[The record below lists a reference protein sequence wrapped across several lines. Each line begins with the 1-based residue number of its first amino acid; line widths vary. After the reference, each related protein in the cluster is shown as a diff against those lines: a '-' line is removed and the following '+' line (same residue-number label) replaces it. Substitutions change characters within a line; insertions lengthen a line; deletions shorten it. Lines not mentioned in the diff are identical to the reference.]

1 MINFSLWSYII
12 SLVAIIAYIFFLVLL
27 VDFSFKKKIVL
38 CLLTL
43 VCAVLG
49 QYNILLVIVSV
60 FLTISLLKYKDWSRQ
75 QDLFMKD
82 ITSVLWATFSYC
94 TILFF
99 TKVTLNF
106 WLSSLTTDVSGTTA
120 LVSLYFTMIYGALF
134 YFLTKDF
141 FLRLEPSKFAQKIY
155 IVQLSILILLI
166 CLIYEIFLD
175 SRTFG
180 KITGVLTI
188 FILFQFLTSAYF
200 SYIQLKKT
208 KEKESNARL
217 RQELEL
223 MNLYT
228 QEIEKNYQALRNF
241 KHDYQNLLLGLKN
254 SNQINRNY
262 LEKISDF
269 SENYFESVASEYGQL
284 SQIKVVSLKSFL
296 ITKLYQAKQADLNL
310 KLEVV
315 GEVPNLE
322 KEEVNLIRALGILID
337 NAIEAAIES
346 EDKFIFIS
354 ISDLDRKLEF
364 CIENSFADKLKIEQY
379 LKSGK
384 SSKGKNRGIGLANL
398 EELID
403 ENPEFKVDRYTEG
416 QKFITILSVG

>member
-1 MINFSLWSYII
+1 
-12 SLVAIIAYIFFLVLL
+12 
-27 VDFSFKKKIVL
+27 
-38 CLLTL
+38 
-43 VCAVLG
+43 
-49 QYNILLVIVSV
+49 
-60 FLTISLLKYKDWSRQ
+60 
-75 QDLFMKD
+75 MKD

-106 WLSSLTTDVSGTTA
+106 LFSSLTTDVSGATA
-120 LVSLYFTMIYGALF
+120 LISLYFTMIYGALF

-200 SYIQLKKT
+200 SYFQLKKT
-208 KEKESNARL
+208 KEKESNVRL

-284 SQIKVVSLKSFL
+284 SQIKVASLKSFL
-296 ITKLYQAKQADLNL
+296 ITKIYQAKQADLNL

-346 EDKFIFIS
+346 EDKFIFMS
-354 ISDLDRKLEF
+354 ISNLDRKIEF